1 MSVEKDR
8 TGTIAEQKKQA
19 KGNKSRSIC
28 IEPMNSGKKRWQ
40 TDYGPEL
47 YTRRLKEQSEQRRA
61 VTQCSAPIS
70 EALCES

>member
-1 MSVEKDR
+1 
-8 TGTIAEQKKQA
+8 
-19 KGNKSRSIC
+19 
-28 IEPMNSGKKRWQ
+28 MNSGKKRWQ